1 MPSLQDYLNSLPP
14 DQIVRFS
21 DKVSTEYAPNALVRE
36 YAKRGIEP
44 VVFLENPNGAG
55 IPLATNLFASTK
67 RIAGIV
73 GVSEID
79 FQRAP
84 WAASVEEA
92 GLPPTIV
99 DDGPVHEVVIKGAS
113 VDLLEL
119 PIPLHHEQDTAPYIT
134 SGILVVKDPATG
146 IRNMSFARIQV
157 RGRNRVGIS
166 IHSRGTAWQSFNAAE
181 AAGHDL
187 HVAVVIGAHPAVY
200 LAASAKVSPD
210 VDEFDIAGALL
221 KEPVALVK
229 CLSSDLEVP
238 AEAEIVLEGRILAGV
253 REDEG
258 PFGEYTGY
266 ASSNSTRNVLQVDVL
281 TRRARPVYLDISAG
295 TTEHRRLGSSFK
307 KSHVLSR
314 LREVVPTVRDLNY
327 PLSGVYYNA
336 FLSMHKTAEGQGRHA
351 LMLLFGLDSY
361 VKNAVVVDDDIDV
374 FDESAVLWA
383 IATRFQADKDAF
395 IVPNVLCNR
404 LDPSSADGTSAKMGL
419 DATKPLDWRGQRL
432 SVPTELEQ
440 WASEFIDRNS

>member
-1 MPSLQDYLNSLPP
+1 MPSLQEYLSSLP
-14 DQIVRFS
+14 S
-21 DKVSTEYAPNALVRE
+21 DEVARISGKVSSEYCPNALVRE
-36 YAKRGIEP
+36 YSKRDSDP
-44 VVFLENPNGAG
+44 VIYLENPNGG
-55 IPLATNLFASTK
+55 EIPLATNLFASTK
-67 RIAGIV
+67 RIAGVI
-73 GVSEID
+73 GVSEED

-84 WAASVEEA
+84 WAAEVEES
-92 GLPPTIV
+92 GIPPKIASQ
-99 DDGPVHEVVIKGAS
+99 GPVQEVVVKGEQ

-119 PIPLHHEQDTAPYIT
+119 PIAVHHEQDTAPYIT
-134 SGILVVKDPATG
+134 AGILVVKDPATG
-146 IRNMSFARIQV
+146 IRNMSFSRIQV
-157 RGRNRVGIS
+157 RDRNRVGIS
-166 IHSRGTAWQSFNAAE
+166 IHSRGTAWQSFAAAE

-187 HVAVVIGAHPAVY
+187 QVAVVIGAHPAIY

-221 KEPVALVK
+221 KEPVELVK

-238 AEAEIVLEGRILAGV
+238 AEAEIVLEGRILANV

-266 ASSNSTRNVLQVDVL
+266 ASSNSTRNVLQVDAL
-281 TRRARPVYLDISAG
+281 TRRANPVYLDISAG

-307 KSHVLSR
+307 KSHVLAR
-314 LREVVPTVRDLNY
+314 LREVAPTVRDLNY
-327 PLSGVYYNA
+327 PLSGTYYNA
-336 FLSMHKTAEGQGRHA
+336 FLSMRKTAEGQSRHA

-374 FDESAVLWA
+374 YDESEVLWA
-383 IATRFQADKDAF
+383 IATRFQADKDVF

-419 DATKPLDWRGQRL
+419 DATRPLGWRGERL
-432 SVPTELEQ
+432 SLPREAED
-440 WASEFIDRNS
+440 WARDFLDHRI